1 MAAASTRLL
10 APLCREDDD
19 DGLPARPRS
28 ELERSST
35 QTALRA
41 SLDFHTAVHGH
52 RATMDLVRFLLPE
65 KEPEE
70 PEKKS
75 TAASA
80 AAHQEPKQEQPK
92 KLQVVAAVAP
102 KGPLWSD
109 LSSDEDDGQ
118 AAK

>member
-1 MAAASTRLL
+1 
-10 APLCREDDD
+10 
-19 DGLPARPRS
+19 
-28 ELERSST
+28 
-35 QTALRA
+35 
-41 SLDFHTAVHGH
+41 
-52 RATMDLVRFLLPE
+52 MDLVRFLLPCKE

-80 AAHQEPKQEQPK
+80 ATQQEPKQEQPR
-92 KLQVVAAVAP
+92 LQVVAVAP

-109 LSSDEDDGQ
+109 LSSDEDDNGQ